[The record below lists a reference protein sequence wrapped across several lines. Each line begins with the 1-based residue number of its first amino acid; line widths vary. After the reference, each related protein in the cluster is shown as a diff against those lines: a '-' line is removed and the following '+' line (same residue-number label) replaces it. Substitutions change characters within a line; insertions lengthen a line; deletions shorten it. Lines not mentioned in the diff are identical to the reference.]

1 MSPSQSI
8 SSTGTQDG
16 SYNLISVLYHSLQAA
31 ETCEQYIAD
40 ASDDTELS
48 QFFRDVQEQNREL
61 ADRAKVL
68 LKDRLGSSTSPNLR
82 DKRVTDAMSNA
93 VDEQSKQSFPAS
105 DAPAY

>member
-1 MSPSQSI
+1 MST
-8 SSTGTQDG
+8 TGTQDR

-68 LKDRLGSSTSPNLR
+68 LQDRLGRDQSSGKSSKK
-82 DKRVTDAMSNA
+82 DKVE
-93 VDEQSKQSFPAS
+93 EQLKETFPAS